1 MKRLKRFSAFCRR
14 GVISSWFFAV
24 FLYCISLAAVVNE
37 NQIRFTKAM
46 INLQTN
52 QKYLSAE
59 CDVLRMIQAMAAC
72 GDLED
77 GSYETASFSFT
88 LEVQGELL
96 YVKIDEPYEEL
107 LVEMA
112 DETHLYDYQAYREG
126 IEIMD

>member
-1 MKRLKRFSAFCRR
+1 
-14 GVISSWFFAV
+14 VISSWFFAI

-37 NQIRFTKAM
+37 NQIRFAKAM